1 MTERGSLFAP
11 PRRVV
16 VGVVLTLTF
25 SAAACGDGDGG
36 ERQPTKPAATGPTAT
51 ETTNGASPVGLR
63 YENADLG
70 FTIEYPESWV
80 ADKSPQQIG
89 VVVLFFATESAED
102 GFAENVNVVGPED
115 LPPGF
120 TSKTYANRGLGE
132 LQTALRDVDVIE
144 RGDLTIGGAPAF
156 SMEYEADFQGQRLHW
171 LQAFLVDDGRIFVL
185 TYTGRSGDFD
195 TYRPDA
201 EAVIGSFRL
210 T

>member
-1 MTERGSLFAP
+1 
-11 PRRVV
+11 V
-16 VGVVLTLTF
+16 VGVVLALII
-25 SAAACGDGDGG
+25 SAAACGDGDTG
-36 ERQPTKPAATGPTAT
+36 EREPTKPAATEPTAT
-51 ETTNGASPVGLR
+51 ETTNGTSPVGLR

-70 FTIEYPESWV
+70 FTIEYPESWA

-120 TSKTYANRGLGE
+120 TSKTYANVGWENFRPL
-132 LQTALRDVDVIE
+132 LRDVDVIE
-144 RGDLTIGGAPAF
+144 QRDLTIGGAPAF
-156 SMEYEADFQGQRLHW
+156 SMEYEANFQGQRLHW
-171 LQAFLVDDGRIFVL
+171 LQAFLVDGGRGFVL

>member
-1 MTERGSLFAP
+1 MAEAGSLVAP
-11 PRRVV
+11 PRRLV

-36 ERQPTKPAATGPTAT
+36 ERQPTKPAATGSTAT

-80 ADKSPQQIG
+80 ADNSPQQIG
-89 VVVLFFATESAED
+89 VVVLFFASESAED

-120 TSKTYANRGLGE
+120 TSKTYANAGWENFRPL
-132 LQTALRDVDVIE
+132 LRDVDVIE
-144 RGDLTIGGAPAF
+144 RVDLTIGGAPAF
-156 SMEYEADFQGQRLHW
+156 SMEYEANFQGQRLHW
-171 LQAFLVDDGRIFVL
+171 LQAFLVDDGRGFVL

-195 TYRPDA
+195 TYRRDA